1 MAHAI
6 ITTATG
12 GCFILDNAFMI
23 LDTVHGEVG
32 GSNYSVHVGDG
43 VTARFV
49 AGPAPAPTY

>member
-49 AGPAPAPTY
+49 AGPAPVPTH